1 MNVYK
6 INSGTWGWLHA
17 AEIKVE
23 GPFLHMVD
31 VTRDEKPFYPACMIP
46 VTDAKLIIPPTA

>member
-6 INSGTWGWLHA
+6 INSGHWGWLHA

-23 GPFLHMVD
+23 GPFLRLLD
-31 VTRDEKPFYPACMIP
+31 VTRDDKPFYPECMIP
-46 VTDAKLIIPPTA
+46 VTDAKLIIPPTV